1 VRSRKWRE
9 GFREWEV
16 GIRRGELGVRSGNG
30 EWGVGMGSG

>member
-1 VRSRKWRE
+1 MRSRKWRE